1 MYDGIT
7 KNNLRENKKM
17 INLKIKLEE
26 LKKEIKKLFS
36 DTKKEHQELLTKME
50 TEKDA
55 EKKEFLNNT
64 SQEAVDNIQK
74 AQEDLEDCSERLR
87 KAHNL
92 KAFLEE
98 FGTEEEYNKRMGSK

>member
-1 MYDGIT
+1 MYDGTT
-7 KNNLRENKKM
+7 KNNLREDKKM

-26 LKKEIKKLFS
+26 LKKEIRELFS
-36 DTKKEHQELLTKME
+36 DTKKEHRELLTKME

-55 EKKEFLNNT
+55 EKKEFLTNT
-64 SQEAVDNIQK
+64 SQEAMDNIQK

-92 KAFLEE
+92 KVFLEK
-98 FGTEEEYNKRMGSK
+98 FGTEEEYNKKMGIK

>member
-1 MYDGIT
+1 
-7 KNNLRENKKM
+7 M

-55 EKKEFLNNT
+55 EKKEFLTNT

-74 AQEDLEDCSERLR
+74 AEEDLEDCGEQLR

-92 KAFLEE
+92 KVFLEK
-98 FGTEEEYNKRMGSK
+98 FGTEEEFNKKMGIK